1 MIGGSMLG
9 TVLVCDQLPLVRDGI
24 TTLLDATPDLEVVGA
39 TSDLEEA
46 TVQARGLRPD
56 ALLLGTAKPGVGLEL
71 VRELAGKAG
80 DERGG
85 STNCLV
91 FYQEMT
97 HEVIATLLQAGAKGL
112 LSRDADSD
120 EVLGAVRAVVRG
132 RTVLSSEVAAELIHW
147 FCDFGA
153 DPRSAV
159 TPEIVGLTERER
171 EVLTLMGQGM
181 SIQEASASLY
191 ISVSTVRTHLHRIR
205 HKLDLRDRAQLV
217 AFAYQTGLVGEAA

>member
-1 MIGGSMLG
+1 MLG

-24 TTLLDATPDLEVVGA
+24 RTLLDAVSDLEVVGA
-39 TSDLEEA
+39 TSDLQEA
-46 TVQARGLRPD
+46 TVLARRLRPN
-56 ALLLGTAKPGVGLEL
+56 ALLLGTAKPGTGLDL
-71 VRELAGKAG
+71 VREMAGPTG
-80 DERGG
+80 DDEPG
-85 STNCLV
+85 STQCLV
-91 FYQEMT
+91 FCQEMT
-97 HEVIATLLQAGAKGL
+97 HEVISTLLQAGAKGL

-120 EVLGAVRAVVRG
+120 EVLGAARAVVRG
-132 RTVLSSEVAAELIHW
+132 RTVLCSEVAAQLIGW
-147 FCDFGA
+147 FCDFQA

-171 EVLTLMGQGM
+171 EVLTLVGHGL

-217 AFAYQTGLVGEAA
+217 AFAYQTGLVREAA